1 MGGPLFR
8 GHGGPQRSASQRDKV
23 RGCGLMFR
31 PARGTG
37 AAATL
42 VRRNGRGR
50 EDGHSCFGSPA
61 LPVLG
66 WGSSGQEDAAAQQI
80 EPGPAVH
87 GALEGLDAVHLSFDR
102 ARGPGQL
109 QRVLDGGRIAFQA
122 LGEAR

>member
-1 MGGPLFR
+1 MGGPLFVVTVAP
-8 GHGGPQRSASQRDKV
+8 GEVPVNGNKA

-122 LGEAR
+122 FGEAR